1 MLWRIFTYTWHLF
14 HIRHRKGHGIHSPY
28 LFEFVNG
35 VLFNGNGV
43 TPPRDVM
50 EEHRKLKKDGTM
62 ISTASMGMDST
73 VVREEKRSLGSFV
86 KKSSV
91 SEKYATLLYRIV
103 RWFDPD
109 MIVELGGGLGVSTLY
124 LAAGAP
130 GTALHSI
137 EGNTERAAF
146 AAQLIC
152 RSSSGQVSIHWG
164 EMEEKLEEILPLL
177 TGRFVAFVDG
187 NHRYEPTLA
196 YVEKLL
202 EKAGEEALIVMDDIY
217 WTKGMQRAWQE
228 IILRPQVRVS
238 IDLYHMGILLLRKE
252 LPKSHLKINF

>member
-1 MLWRIFTYTWHLF
+1 MLWRIFTYTRHLF

-35 VLFNGNGV
+35 VLFQGNGEV
-43 TPPRDVM
+43 PPREVV
-50 EEHRKLKKDGTM
+50 EEHRKLKKDGTL
-62 ISTASMGMDST
+62 ISTASMGMAST
-73 VVREEKRSLGSFV
+73 VAREEKRSAGSFV
-86 KKSSV
+86 RKSSV
-91 SEKYATLLYRIV
+91 TEKYAALLYRIV

-152 RSSSGQVSIHWG
+152 RSSSGHVSIHWG
-164 EMEEKLEEILPLL
+164 EMDEKLEEILPLL
-177 TGRFVAFVDG
+177 PGRFVAFVDG

-202 EKAGEEALIVMDDIY
+202 EKVGEEALIVIDDIY
-217 WTKGMQRAWQE
+217 WSKGMHRAWEE
-228 IILRPQVRVS
+228 IISRPGVRVS
-238 IDLYHMGILLLRKE
+238 IDLYHLGILLIKKE
-252 LPKSHLKINF
+252 LPESHFRIKF